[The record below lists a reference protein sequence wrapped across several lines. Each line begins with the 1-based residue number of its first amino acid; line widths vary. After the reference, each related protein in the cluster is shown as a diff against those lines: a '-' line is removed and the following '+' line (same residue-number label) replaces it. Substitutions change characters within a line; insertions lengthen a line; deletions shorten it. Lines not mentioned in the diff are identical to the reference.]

1 MQTALVACEL
11 DHNCLWVVNI
21 MKISK
26 GFRSLVA
33 EAEEQIQS
41 LSTQEASD
49 KCEQEGVLLIDLRDI
64 REVKRE
70 GKICD
75 SLHIPRGMLE
85 FWVDP
90 DSPYYRKEFDSVDE
104 VVLYCNKGW
113 RSALAAQS
121 LMSMGLEKVSH
132 ISGGMEQWLA
142 DGREI
147 DAPPEK
153 S

>member
-1 MQTALVACEL
+1 ME
-11 DHNCLWVVNI
+11 
-21 MKISK
+21 ISK

-33 EAEEQIQS
+33 EAEEQVQS
-41 LSTQEASD
+41 LSTQEAKD
-49 KCEQEGVLLIDLRDI
+49 KCEKEGVLLIDLRDI

-70 GKICD
+70 GKISN

-90 DSPYYRKEFDSVDE
+90 DSPYYRKEFDNVDE